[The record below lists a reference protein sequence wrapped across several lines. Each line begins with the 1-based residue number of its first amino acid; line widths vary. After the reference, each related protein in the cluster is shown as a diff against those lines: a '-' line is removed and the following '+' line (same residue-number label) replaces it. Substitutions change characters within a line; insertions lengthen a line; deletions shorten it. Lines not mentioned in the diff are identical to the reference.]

1 MTEFRL
7 TVRRRFTVLVGIL
20 FLLVSTGCSLF
31 PSSPTTPTAGS
42 SGIYGSN
49 LIVNPGAENGPSD
62 ADGDTPVSKIPGWT
76 MHGDIDVV
84 PYGANGVAGPND
96 PGPADRGKNLFT
108 GGPDTPNTS
117 ASQVI
122 DVSSSSSDIKSGG
135 VSYTLSG
142 YLGGFSSQED
152 NAVLVVQFE
161 DSAGKVLATAQI
173 GPVSAADR
181 QNNTGL
187 LQRKTSGK
195 VPPGT
200 VKLVVTL
207 RMTRTAGA
215 YNDGYADDLSL
226 IFQKG

>member
-1 MTEFRL
+1 M
-7 TVRRRFTVLVGIL
+7 
-20 FLLVSTGCSLF
+20 
-31 PSSPTTPTAGS
+31 
-42 SGIYGSN
+42 
-49 LIVNPGAENGPSD
+49 NPGAENGPGD
-62 ADGDTPVSKIPGWT
+62 IDGDKPVSKIPGWT
-76 MHGDIDVV
+76 IHGDIDVV
-84 PYGANGVAGPND
+84 PYGTAGVAGPDD
-96 PGPADRGKNLFT
+96 PGPSNRGKNLFT

-122 DVSSSSSDIKSGG
+122 DVSSSSSDIKGG
-135 VSYTLSG
+135 SISYTLSG

-161 DSAGKVLATAQI
+161 DSTGKVLATAQI

-181 QNNTGL
+181 QNTTEL

-207 RMTRTAGA
+207 RMTRTEGT
-215 YNDGYADDLSL
+215 YNDGYADELSL